1 MNDVERRLHHAL
13 GSMIGNESLA
23 ATLDENAAGELLSWG
38 KTIAER
44 VVNATDG
51 MDDAS
56 ADEHIVLR
64 MRALRLMMRAIG
76 RWVGEAESLDEESRL
91 ALWKRAGDQ
100 AQMLFGDYFA
110 FPSMNEALAQIP
122 SDANAAQVIAWL
134 KTFIGEKGSK
144 E

>member
-1 MNDVERRLHHAL
+1 
-13 GSMIGNESLA
+13 MIGNESLA
-23 ATLDENAAGELLSWG
+23 ASLDENAAGELLSWG

-56 ADEHIVLR
+56 ADEHIALR

-76 RWVGEAESLDEESRL
+76 RWVGEAESLDEETRL
-91 ALWKRAGDQ
+91 ALWMRAGDQ
-100 AQMLFGDYFA
+100 AQVLFGESFV

-134 KTFIGEKGSK
+134 KTFIEEKGSK